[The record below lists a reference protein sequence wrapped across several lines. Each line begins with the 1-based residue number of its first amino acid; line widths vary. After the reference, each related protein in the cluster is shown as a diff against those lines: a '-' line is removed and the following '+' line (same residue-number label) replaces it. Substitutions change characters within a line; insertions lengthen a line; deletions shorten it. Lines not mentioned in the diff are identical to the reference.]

1 MFRPI
6 IQFLRGRAN
15 DQVEEFADRNGLTIL
30 KQQIRECASAHA
42 AAQKAVAVAIAQN
55 KQEARQH
62 EEISARIAD
71 LESRTMAAMEQGKD
85 DLAREAASSIAI
97 LEAERAA
104 SEKALKQFDTEIAR
118 LRRIVEDAKLRL
130 RALQRGE
137 RLATATSRT
146 HTLRNTG
153 TEGAMAS
160 LNEAEQTLS
169 RLRQRQQEID
179 DTAAVIE
186 EMDRTGTP
194 EAVAEKLAQAGC
206 GAPIK
211 EAADDVLA
219 RLQKKMDRKQGGK
232 KKAA

>member
-15 DQVEEFADRNGLTIL
+15 DQVEDFSNRNGLTIL

-55 KQEARQH
+55 RQEVKQYD
-62 EEISARIAD
+62 EIVERITD
-71 LESRTMAAMEQGKD
+71 LESRTVAAMEQGKD
-85 DLAREAASSIAI
+85 ELAREAAASIAI

-153 TEGAMAS
+153 TEGALAS
-160 LNEAEQTLS
+160 LNEAEETLS
-169 RLRQRQQEID
+169 RLRRRQQEID

-206 GAPIK
+206 GTPIK

-219 RLQKKMDRKQGGK
+219 RLQKKVDRKRSSG